1 MSRVSVIIPCYGY
14 GHLLRQ
20 CVESVLHQPGVDVR
34 VLILDDAS
42 PDDTPGVAGAIL
54 ATEGRRVEYRRHRV
68 NRGHIATYNEGLAW
82 ADGEYTLL
90 LSADDLLTP
99 GALSRAAQLLDAH
112 PEVGFVYGGSVTFTT
127 GGPLPGAR
135 TPSGS
140 CAWRIRDGMDWLE
153 AVCRAGH
160 VYIRSPEVV
169 VRTGLQQTLGGY
181 RADLPHSGDS
191 EMWMRF
197 AVHGAVGEIVDADQ
211 AYYRL
216 HGQNMHKRRFSAPL
230 TELRQRKAAFD
241 AVFDAFGERVPDR
254 ARLRAEANRRLAR
267 EAFGAASAALDS
279 GEQTHA
285 TVDAVDELI
294 DFGLCTSGQARLT
307 LEYVGL
313 RSRLLLGPR
322 SSFALRTVRNA
333 AVPARVAGAIET
345 GLRRI
350 SLSRA
355 GSSRGAAT
363 P

>member
-14 GHLLRQ
+14 GHLLWQ
-20 CVESVLHQPGVDVR
+20 CVESVLHQPDVDVR

-42 PDDTPGVAGAIL
+42 PDETPAVASAIL
-54 ATEGRRVEYRRHRV
+54 ATEARRVEYRRHRV

-99 GALSRAAQLLDAH
+99 GALSRAAQLLDAN

-135 TPSGS
+135 TPSGR
-140 CAWRIRDGMDWLE
+140 CAWRIRDGMEWLE
-153 AVCRAGH
+153 SVCRAGH

-216 HGQNMHKRRFSAPL
+216 HGQNMHQRQFSEPL

-241 AVFDAFGERVPDR
+241 AVFDTFGERIPGR

-267 EAFGAASAALDS
+267 EAFGAASAALDRGGQS
-279 GEQTHA
+279 HA
-285 TVDAVDELI
+285 TFDAVDELV
-294 DFGLCTSGQARLT
+294 DFGLRTSGQARLT

-322 SSFALRTVRNA
+322 SSFALRTLHSA
-333 AVPARVAGAIET
+333 AVPARLAGVIET

-355 GSSRGAAT
+355 GSSRGTAT